1 MHSIEHSTTTS
12 SNSQKHSRSNR
23 PRVPQ
28 RRLVTLPTAVLR
40 SPRMSANQANT
51 SGQVTLRRDV
61 RFNGVK
67 VFSATMVADRDQLGE
82 KVSAWMANHPQLK
95 VTDIV
100 VTQSSDEA
108 FHCIAITV
116 FYWEDTD
123 KRR

>member
-1 MHSIEHSTTTS
+1 
-12 SNSQKHSRSNR
+12 
-23 PRVPQ
+23 
-28 RRLVTLPTAVLR
+28 
-40 SPRMSANQANT
+40 MSANQANT

-82 KVSAWMANHPQLK
+82 KVSAWMAAHPQLK

-116 FYWEDTD
+116 FYWEDLD